1 MHAAPLLASEIERRL
16 RESTQLRL
24 ADHEALLALA
34 ASKAPMRMT
43 ELAEQLAMTRGGIT
57 KVVDRLEHLG
67 YVQRQA
73 DATDRRSLIVSST
86 QTGRAAQEQ
95 STPIVDEAIAEL
107 WGTHLSTEEAKLLVG
122 IMTRIMTSNPGWTH
136 TTSRPT

>member
-1 MHAAPLLASEIERRL
+1 
-16 RESTQLRL
+16 
-24 ADHEALLALA
+24 
-34 ASKAPMRMT
+34 MRMT